1 MDIRIAELTG
11 KDMKVFI
18 TAEYI
23 PETGG
28 QIKRF

>member
-1 MDIRIAELTG
+1 MDIRIAELAG

-23 PETGG
+23 PETRG